1 MMKRILLFATLLVAL
16 ATQAQRPALADLFRQ
31 MPDTLL
37 PYLTANNRLDMVD
50 FIEAGMKAEVTN
62 QLDGKSQMT
71 QLSADS
77 LTLQL
82 NDVLT
87 VSMHLD
93 SIRQAADSTAY
104 LIRVARRYRISDT
117 QQQCL
122 EDVYDTLWQR
132 LSSTLVSSSLLRRDE
147 KVGLVP

>member
-16 ATQAQRPALADLFRQ
+16 TTQAQRPALADLFRQ

-87 VSMHLD
+87 VSMRLD

-132 LSSTLVSSSLLRRDE
+132 LSSTLVSSTLLRRDE

>member
-132 LSSTLVSSSLLRRDE
+132 LSSTLVSSTLLRRDE